1 VRQLEALKKIFEK
14 YFELK
19 PIEGKNKIV
28 PLNEAVHKYVKPG
41 MHIYFAYLPFS
52 PIHEIVR
59 QFHGQNANFI
69 VSCLGGVANINILI
83 AARLVKRLIG
93 SYAGLV
99 LPSPIL
105 SGVIQRAVQ
114 EGMEIENWSL
124 LTMVQRL
131 MAGALGLPFM
141 PTSSLKGSTIAEENE
156 ERGHYKKIPDPFGN
170 GEIGLVK
177 ALKPDI
183 AIMHAYCAD
192 PAGNAIPVLSPAEEA
207 YGAFASKEGVILSV
221 EKIVTTDYLRKHSMC
236 VRVPASIV
244 KCVVEAPFGM
254 HPHGCRGHDGDGYGE
269 DAEFGR
275 QLQEAFREKETTE
288 AWLKEWILDVK
299 SHEEYLRKVESE
311 RLHMLRGRVSYDSWK
326 TDALD
331 MVEGL
336 SDAPANRTERA
347 AFFAACEI
355 VDSVEK
361 HGYNT
366 ILAGIGIS
374 HFAAWVATYRLRD
387 RGTPIDLL
395 VELGIS
401 GLLPPPGQPF
411 LVPVRGMESCPML
424 TDTLGVLGFIANS
437 TQMIAS
443 VSAGQIDKYGNINS
457 TKVGDFFLFGS
468 GGANDVSVKAKE
480 VVVTL
485 LQDQRRLVEKV
496 PYVTCPGLNVRKVVT
511 DRAVFERIKGELM
524 LEKVYV
530 KEGESEEQ
538 AIEAIMESMEW
549 KPRITEKLTRLN
561 EPRREEIL
569 MLRCFDPNRYFLGKL
584 KRQVA

>member
-1 VRQLEALKKIFEK
+1 VRQLDGLKKIFEK

-19 PIEGKNKIV
+19 PIEGQNKIV
-28 PLNEAVHKYVKPG
+28 PLNEAVQQYVKPD
-41 MHIYFAYLPFS
+41 MHLYFAYLPFAT
-52 PIHEIVR
+52 IHEIVC
-59 QFHGQNANFI
+59 QFHGKNANFMI
-69 VSCLGGVANINILI
+69 SCLGGVENINILI

-93 SYAGLV
+93 SYAGLT

-114 EGMEIENWSL
+114 NGMEIENWSL

-141 PTSSLKGSTIAEENE
+141 PTSSLRGSSIAEENE
-156 ERGHYKKIPDPFGN
+156 ERRHYREIPDPFGN

-183 AIMHAYCAD
+183 TIMHAYCAD

-207 YGAFASKEGVILSV
+207 YGAFASKEGAILSV

-244 KCVVEAPFGM
+244 KCVVEVPFGM
-254 HPHGCRGHDGDGYGE
+254 HPYGCRGHDGDGYGE

-275 QLQEAFREKETTE
+275 QLQEAFREEETTD
-288 AWLKEWILDVK
+288 AWLKKWVFDVK
-299 SHEEYLRKVESE
+299 SHEEYLRKVGSE
-311 RLHMLRGRVSYDSWK
+311 RLHTLRERISYDSWK
-326 TDALD
+326 ADALN

-336 SDAPANRTERA
+336 SDAPANRVERA

-355 VDSVEK
+355 IDSVKK

-374 HFAAWVATYRLRD
+374 HLAAWVATYRLRD

-411 LVPVRGMESCPML
+411 LVPVRGMGSCPML
-424 TDTLGVLGFIANS
+424 TDTLNVLGFIANS
-437 TQMIAS
+437 TRMIAS
-443 VSAGQIDKYGNINS
+443 LSAGQIDKYGNINS

-480 VVVTL
+480 VIVTL
-485 LQDQRRLVEKV
+485 LHDQRRLVEKV
-496 PYVTCPGLNVRKVVT
+496 PYITCPGLNVRRVVT

-524 LEKVYV
+524 LKKVYV
-530 KEGESEEQ
+530 EKGKSEEQ
-538 AIEAIMESMEW
+538 AMEAIIENMGW
-549 KPRITEKLTRLN
+549 KPRIAEKLTRLN
-561 EPRREEIL
+561 EPKHEEIL

-584 KRQVA
+584 S